1 MKKLF
6 TVFAAVL
13 LAVSSAAFAACAPQ
27 TVRIDENSEYIVI
40 TPNSKITEI
49 TEETS
54 LLDYMAVLKD
64 RGELEYETSE
74 SNGMIMIMSI
84 NGRENPADWSYCWM
98 LYTDDTENVNDSLT
112 LTYEE
117 KTYSQTMTGCDEV
130 IIKEGLT
137 YIWYYQA
144 F

>member
-6 TVFAAVL
+6 TVFAAAF

-40 TPNSKITEI
+40 TPSSKITEI

-74 SNGMIMIMSI
+74 SDGMIMITSI
-84 NGRENPADWSYCWM
+84 NGKAQEGGCYWM

-112 LTYEE
+112 LTYEG
-117 KTYSQTMTGCDEV
+117 KTYSQTLMGCDGV